1 MKGRIF
7 VVVFVVFLLYV
18 GSAGAQL
25 ASGNVVRR
33 VQVRVAFRDGGC
45 EASAQVTLTGH
56 DGPVGESAV
65 NDRCEADFLN
75 VPEGAY
81 QLKVSGANVAL
92 TDSGS
97 IAVSSIGPTDFEVQV
112 KRSNQL
118 DRNYGFSASSAFIS
132 ASDLGV
138 PGRARKEFERA
149 NQLIGKQDFAQ
160 AIQKLNNAVAIYPA
174 YAVAYNNL
182 GVIYSRL
189 GEHVREREALQK
201 AISLNAHFALA
212 YVNLGRM
219 NITAGDFP
227 SAEAVLDKAATFDP
241 ADPMALILLSYAEFM
256 DRHFDE
262 AIATTHKAHGLEKPH
277 AFVHRV
283 AARAFEQQRQLANA
297 IVELEVF
304 LKEEPAGPRADA
316 ARKELEVVK
325 TVLPLN
331 QKGDDRPLSK

>member
-7 VVVFVVFLLYV
+7 VVLLVFV
-18 GSAGAQL
+18 GSAVAQL
-25 ASGNVVRR
+25 STGNNIR
-33 VQVRVAFRDGGC
+33 QVRVRVTFRGVC
-45 EASAQVTLTGH
+45 EAPAQVMLTGH
-56 DGPVGESAV
+56 NGPIAERAV
-65 NDRCEADFLN
+65 NDRCEADFFN
-75 VPEGAY
+75 VAEGTY
-81 QLKVSGANVAL
+81 HVIVSGPNVSNA
-92 TDSGS
+92 DSGS
-97 IAVSSIGPTDFEVQV
+97 IEVSSVGPTDFEVQV
-112 KRSNQL
+112 NRSNEP
-118 DRNYGFSASSAFIS
+118 DRNYGFSASGFIS

-138 PGRARKEFERA
+138 PSRARKEFDHATR
-149 NQLIGKQDFAQ
+149 LIAKQDFAQ
-160 AIQKLNNAVAIYPA
+160 AAQRLNKAITMYPT

-201 AISLNAHFALA
+201 AISLNTHFALA

-219 NITAGDFP
+219 NIAAGDFP
-227 SAEAVLDKAATFDP
+227 SAETVLDKAATFDP

-256 DRHFDE
+256 DRHFEE
-262 AIATTHKAHGLEKPH
+262 AIATTHKAHELEKPH

-283 AARAFEQQRQLANA
+283 AARAFEQKRQLENA
-297 IVELEVF
+297 IVELKLF

-331 QKGDDRPLSK
+331 QRGDDRH